1 MKELVLRVRALLRR
15 SGAAEANRLVIGAAV
30 LDANRNTIERGG
42 EKVELP
48 SKEFQLLFR
57 LLSTPGRA
65 YTRMQLLDEVWG
77 WDTES
82 SEATVN
88 VHVNRLRSRFED
100 WPDLPSRRCA
110 ASATAQRSEKPMK
123 DNAHEDVTDSLS
135 LFRTITL
142 GAILVAVFA
151 GAIMGVCIVLA
162 AIGAALTFSGAVSYE
177 QLTAPSPLHLW
188 CSSYASCSPS
198 SYVWPRTTHWCG
210 LCAA

>member
-1 MKELVLRVRALLRR
+1 MPETLHGGFIAGVDDYLTKPADMKELVLRVRALLRR

-88 VHVNRLRSRFED
+88 VHVNRPALPFRGLARLCHQDGARHRLLRRDRRSR
-100 WPDLPSRRCA
+100 
-110 ASATAQRSEKPMK
+110 
-123 DNAHEDVTDSLS
+123 
-135 LFRTITL
+135 
-142 GAILVAVFA
+142 
-151 GAIMGVCIVLA
+151 
-162 AIGAALTFSGAVSYE
+162 
-177 QLTAPSPLHLW
+177 
-188 CSSYASCSPS
+188 
-198 SYVWPRTTHWCG
+198 
-210 LCAA
+210 